1 METKT
6 STANPEYA
14 WAEYLHCMEG
24 ASDID
29 LPVAKPAVASPIW
42 GILLCLALTIIS
54 MWAAALKVWPFSIHG
69 HATFEPVMVAII
81 LGMIA
86 GNLLPLTKQFQ
97 PGIKFSVKKLLPLG
111 IILLGARLDF
121 GEIVK
126 LGATGVAMSCFEV
139 VLALVLMFLLTKWL
153 KLSGK
158 LGTLLGI
165 GTAICGG
172 TAIVAAAPVIE
183 AEESDVVFGVATV
196 TLLGLVAMFL
206 LPFLGH
212 QLHLSDKAFGIWA
225 GLAIHQ
231 LPQVVAAGF
240 DYSQPAGSQATVV
253 KLARICL
260 LAPIVF
266 IVGFIYARNK
276 TKKNQVGAGRGKI
289 NYFSMF
295 PKFVLGFLALA
306 FLRTKGWL
314 PDFTV
319 HFPDQTA
326 AAATTAGTTLTNTVA
341 AASTAGTAGKQYS
354 LPVIAQ
360 TCSGFCIVMSMAGVG
375 LETKL
380 KAMKKT
386 GLKPFLAA
394 TISALVIAIVILG
407 LIKLLKIT

>member
-1 METKT
+1 MDTKAT
-6 STANPEYA
+6 SAGPEYD
-14 WAEYLHCMEG
+14 WAKYLHCMEG
-24 ASDID
+24 TPEAES
-29 LPVAKPAVASPIW
+29 LPVSKPTVISPIS
-42 GILLCLALTIIS
+42 GIVLCLVLTLVS
-54 MWAAALKVWPFSIHG
+54 YWAADLHIWPFYING

-81 LGMIA
+81 LGMLV
-86 GNLLPLTKQFQ
+86 GNCLPISKQFQ

-121 GEIVK
+121 RQIIN
-126 LGATGVAMSCFEV
+126 LGAVGVAMSCLEV
-139 VLALVLMFLLTKWL
+139 VLALILMIFLTRWL

-183 AEESDVVFGVATV
+183 AEESEVVFGVATV
-196 TLLGLVAMFL
+196 TLLGLIAMFL
-206 LPFLGH
+206 LPVLGH
-212 QLHLSDKAFGIWA
+212 LLALSSKAFGIWA

-240 DYSQPAGSQATVV
+240 AFSPEAGGEATVV

-266 IVGFIYARNK
+266 IVGFIYARQK
-276 TKKNQVGAGRGKI
+276 SKQQQAVSHGKI
-289 NYFSMF
+289 NYWSMF

-314 PDFTV
+314 PDV
-319 HFPDQTA
+319 SIHFPDQIA
-326 AAATTAGTTLTNTVA
+326 AAGSPDN
-341 AASTAGTAGKQYS
+341 QYH

-360 TCSGFCIVMSMAGVG
+360 ACSGYCIVMSMAGVG
-375 LETKL
+375 LETKF
-380 KAMKKT
+380 KAMKQT
-386 GLKPFLAA
+386 GLRPFVAA
-394 TISALVIAIVILG
+394 TISALVIAVVILG
-407 LIKLLKIT
+407 LIKVLKIS

>member
-1 METKT
+1 MDTKVT
-6 STANPEYA
+6 RANSEYA

-29 LPVAKPAVASPIW
+29 LPAAKPTVVSPIW
-42 GILLCLALTIIS
+42 GIILCLGLTIVA
-54 MWAAALKVWPFSIHG
+54 MWAAGLKVWPFMIHN
-69 HATFEPVMVAII
+69 HPTFEPVMVAII

-121 GEIVK
+121 GQIVK

-139 VLALVLMFLLTKWL
+139 ILALILMFILTKWL

-196 TLLGLVAMFL
+196 TLLGLIAMFL

-212 QLHLSDKAFGIWA
+212 QLALSDKAFGIWA

-240 DYSQPAGSQATVV
+240 DYSQQAGGQATVV

-266 IVGFIYARNK
+266 TVGFIYTRNK
-276 TKKNQVGAGRGKI
+276 TKNQTASGRGKI

-314 PDFTV
+314 PDFPV
-319 HFPDQTA
+319 HFPDQTTA
-326 AAATTAGTTLTNTVA
+326 AVTTAGTSGVA
-341 AASTAGTAGKQYS
+341 PAGQQYS
-354 LPVIAQ
+354 LPAVAQ
-360 TCSGFCIVMSMAGVG
+360 VCSGFCIVMSMAGVG

-380 KAMKKT
+380 KTMKKT

-394 TISALVIAIVILG
+394 TISAVVIAVVVLA
-407 LIKLLKIT
+407 LIKLLKIA

>member
-1 METKT
+1 MDTKAT
-6 STANPEYA
+6 SNPKYA
-14 WAEYLHCMEG
+14 WAEYLDCMEG
-24 ASDID
+24 ASDIE
-29 LPVAKPAVASPIW
+29 LPVSKPAVASPVW
-42 GILLCLALTIIS
+42 GILFCLFLTIAS
-54 MWAAALKVWPFSIHG
+54 MWLAQLQVWPFMIHG

-86 GNLLPLTKQFQ
+86 GNLLPSTKQLQ
-97 PGIKFSVKKLLPLG
+97 PGVKFSVKKLLPLG
-111 IILLGARLDF
+111 IIFLGARLDF
-121 GEIVK
+121 GQIIK
-126 LGATGVAMSCFEV
+126 LGAVGVAMSCGEV
-139 VLALVLMFLLTKWL
+139 ILALILMFLLTRWL

-183 AEESDVVFGVATV
+183 AEEADVVFGVATV

-212 QLHLSDKAFGIWA
+212 LMALSDKAFGIWA

-240 DYSQPAGSQATVV
+240 DYSQQAGGQATVV

-266 IVGFIYARNK
+266 IVGTIYAHNK
-276 TKKNQVGAGRGKI
+276 AKKHQAVGHKKI

-295 PKFVLGFLALA
+295 PKFVLGFLLLA

-314 PDFTV
+314 PDITV
-319 HFPDQTA
+319 HFPDQMA
-326 AAATTAGTTLTNTVA
+326 AAGATD
-341 AASTAGTAGKQYS
+341 KQYS
-354 LPVIAQ
+354 TPVVAQ
-360 TCSGFCIVMSMAGVG
+360 ACSGFFIVMSMAGVG
-375 LETKL
+375 IETKF

-386 GLKPFLAA
+386 GFRPFLAA
-394 TISALVIAIVILG
+394 TLSALIIAIVVLM
-407 LIKLLKIT
+407 LIKVLAIS

>member
-1 METKT
+1 MTDSKAT
-6 STANPEYA
+6 PSNPQYA

-29 LPVAKPAVASPIW
+29 LPVSKPSAASPFW
-42 GILLCLALTIIS
+42 GIILCLALTVLS
-54 MWAAALKVWPFSIHG
+54 MWLAQLKVWPFMIHG

-111 IILLGARLDF
+111 IIFLGARLDF
-121 GEIVK
+121 KQIIN
-126 LGATGVAMSCFEV
+126 LGAVGVAMSCGEV
-139 VLALVLMFLLTKWL
+139 ILAIILMFALTKWL

-183 AEESDVVFGVATV
+183 AEEADVVFGVATV

-206 LPFLGH
+206 LPVLGH
-212 QLHLSDKAFGIWA
+212 AMAMSDKAFGIWA
-225 GLAIHQ
+225 GLSIHQ

-240 DYSQPAGSQATVV
+240 DYSQVAGGQATVV

-266 IVGFIYARNK
+266 TVGFIYARNK
-276 TKKNQVGAGRGKI
+276 SKSHQTVNNKKI
-289 NYFSMF
+289 NYWSMF

-306 FLRTKGWL
+306 FLRTQGWL
-314 PDFTV
+314 PDLTV
-319 HFPDQTA
+319 HFPQQMTGAEVTDK
-326 AAATTAGTTLTNTVA
+326 LY
-341 AASTAGTAGKQYS
+341 STPA
-354 LPVIAQ
+354 IAQ
-360 TCSGFCIVMSMAGVG
+360 ACSGFCIVMSMAGVG
-375 LETKL
+375 LETKF
-380 KAMKKT
+380 KAMKQT
-386 GLKPFLAA
+386 GLKPFMAA
-394 TISALVIAIVILG
+394 TISALIIAVVILAV
-407 LIKLLKIT
+407 IKALAIS

>member
-1 METKT
+1 MDPKAAP
-6 STANPEYA
+6 SNPEYA

-29 LPVAKPAVASPIW
+29 LPAAKPTVVSPVW
-42 GILLCLALTIIS
+42 GIILCLALTILS
-54 MWAAALKVWPFSIHG
+54 MWLAQQKVWPFMIGG

-81 LGMIA
+81 LGMIL
-86 GNLLPLTKQFQ
+86 GNVMPATKQFQ

-111 IILLGARLDF
+111 IIFLGARLDF
-121 GEIVK
+121 GQIMK
-126 LGATGVAMSCFEV
+126 LGGVGIAMSCGEV
-139 VLALVLMFLLTKWL
+139 VLALILMFLLTKWL

-196 TLLGLVAMFL
+196 TLLGLIAMFTM
-206 LPFLGH
+206 PFLGH
-212 QLHLSDKAFGIWA
+212 LMSLSDRAFGIWA

-240 DYSQPAGSQATVV
+240 DYSQQAGGQATVV

-276 TKKNQVGAGRGKI
+276 AKTHEAVSHRKI

-306 FLRTKGWL
+306 FLRTYGWL
-314 PDFTV
+314 PDLTV
-319 HFPDQTA
+319 HFPQQIPS
-326 AAATTAGTTLTNTVA
+326 AGTPD
-341 AASTAGTAGKQYS
+341 KQYS
-354 LPVIAQ
+354 LPAIAQ

-375 LETKL
+375 LETKF
-380 KAMKKT
+380 KAMKQT
-386 GLKPFLAA
+386 GLRPFLAA
-394 TISALVIAIVILG
+394 TLSALIIAIVILG
-407 LIKLLKIT
+407 LIKALAI

>member
-1 METKT
+1 MDTKAT
-6 STANPEYA
+6 TANPEYA

-24 ASDID
+24 TPEEES
-29 LPVAKPAVASPIW
+29 LPVSKPTSFSPIT
-42 GILLCLALTIIS
+42 GILLCLALTVVS
-54 MWAAALKVWPFSIHG
+54 MWGAGIQVWPFVIHG
-69 HATFEPVMVAII
+69 HPTFEPVMIAIV

-86 GNLLPLTKQFQ
+86 GNFLPLTKQFQ

-111 IILLGARLDF
+111 IIFLGARLDF
-121 GEIVK
+121 REIIQ
-126 LGATGVAMSCFEV
+126 LGAVGVAMSCLEV
-139 VLALVLMFLLTKWL
+139 VMALILMFLLTRWL

-183 AEESDVVFGVATV
+183 AEEADVVFGVATV
-196 TLLGLVAMFL
+196 TLLGLIGMFV
-206 LPFLGH
+206 LPVLGH
-212 QLHLSDKAFGIWA
+212 WLVLSNKAFGIWA

-240 DYSQPAGSQATVV
+240 AYSSEAGAQATIV

-266 IVGFIYARNK
+266 IVGFIYARQK
-276 TKKNQVGAGRGKI
+276 SKQHQAVTHGKI

-314 PDFTV
+314 PDITI
-319 HFPDQTA
+319 HFPDQA
-326 AAATTAGTTLTNTVA
+326 AAVGAPD
-341 AASTAGTAGKQYS
+341 KQYS
-354 LPVIAQ
+354 LPAIAQ
-360 TCSGFCIVMSMAGVG
+360 ACSSFCIVMSMAGVG
-375 LETKL
+375 LETKF
-380 KAMKKT
+380 KAMKQT
-386 GLKPFLAA
+386 GLRPLMAA
-394 TISALVIAIVILG
+394 TVSALIIALVILG
-407 LIKLLKIT
+407 LIKFLKIT

>member
-1 METKT
+1 METKVA
-6 STANPEYA
+6 TANPEYA

-24 ASDID
+24 TGDFELPAS
-29 LPVAKPAVASPIW
+29 KPAVASPFW
-42 GILLCLALTIIS
+42 GITLCLALTVVS
-54 MWAAALKVWPFSIHG
+54 MWAAALKVWPFMIHG

-86 GNLLPLTKQFQ
+86 GNILPLSKQFQ

-111 IILLGARLDF
+111 IIFLGARLDF
-121 GEIVK
+121 GEIMK
-126 LGATGVAMSCFEV
+126 LGATGVMMSCFEV
-139 VLALVLMFLLTKWL
+139 VLALILMFLLTRWL

-196 TLLGLVAMFL
+196 TLLGLIAMFL

-212 QLHLSDKAFGIWA
+212 VLNLSDKAFGIWA

-240 DYSQPAGSQATVV
+240 DFSPQAGAQATVV

-266 IVGFIYARNK
+266 IVGFIYTQNK
-276 TKKNQVGAGRGKI
+276 TKKQQAVAGQKKV

-295 PKFVLGFLALA
+295 PKFVFGFLALA

-314 PDFTV
+314 PDFTL
-319 HFPDQTA
+319 HFPDQAVAVATTTGTTATNA
-326 AAATTAGTTLTNTVA
+326 AAAVTAD
-341 AASTAGTAGKQYS
+341 KQYS
-354 LPVIAQ
+354 LPAIAQ
-360 TCSGFCIVMSMAGVG
+360 VCSGFFIVMSMAGVG
-375 LETKL
+375 LETKF

-386 GLKPFLAA
+386 GLKPFVAA
-394 TISALVIAIVILG
+394 TLSALIIATVILG
-407 LIKLLKIT
+407 LIKFLKIT

>member
-1 METKT
+1 METKA
-6 STANPEYA
+6 STTNPEYA

-29 LPVAKPAVASPIW
+29 LPVAKPTVASPFW

-54 MWAAALKVWPFSIHG
+54 MWAAALKVWPFMIHG

-139 VLALVLMFLLTKWL
+139 ILALILMFLLTKWL

-196 TLLGLVAMFL
+196 TLLGLIAMFL

-212 QLHLSDKAFGIWA
+212 QMGLSDKAFGIWA

-240 DYSQPAGSQATVV
+240 DYSQQSGAQATVV

-276 TKKNQVGAGRGKI
+276 TKKHQTVAGHGKI

-326 AAATTAGTTLTNTVA
+326 AAAATTASTAVVASA
-341 AASTAGTAGKQYS
+341 AASTDQQYS

-360 TCSGFCIVMSMAGVG
+360 VCSGFCIVMSMAGVG
-375 LETKL
+375 LETRFN
-380 KAMKKT
+380 AMKKT
-386 GLKPFLAA
+386 GLRPLLAA
-394 TISALVIAIVILG
+394 TISALIIAVVILA
-407 LIKLLKIT
+407 LIKLFFPS

>member
-1 METKT
+1 MDTKT
-6 STANPEYA
+6 TSANTEYA

-29 LPVAKPAVASPIW
+29 LPVAKPATVSPVW
-42 GILLCLALTIIS
+42 GILFCLALTVAA
-54 MWAAALKVWPFSIHG
+54 MWLSAQHVWPFMIHN
-69 HATFEPVMVAII
+69 HQTFEPVMVAII

-121 GEIVK
+121 GEIIK

-139 VLALVLMFLLTKWL
+139 VLALILMFLLTKWL

-196 TLLGLVAMFL
+196 TLLGLVGMFL

-212 QLHLSDKAFGIWA
+212 VLALSDKAFGIWA

-240 DYSQPAGSQATVV
+240 DYSQPAGAQATVV

-266 IVGFIYARNK
+266 IVGFIYTRNK
-276 TKKNQVGAGRGKI
+276 TKTQQTAAGRGKI

-314 PDFTV
+314 PDFTL

-326 AAATTAGTTLTNTVA
+326 AAVATASTPATVTAGQ
-341 AASTAGTAGKQYS
+341 QYS
-354 LPVIAQ
+354 LPAVAQ
-360 TCSGFCIVMSMAGVG
+360 VCSGFCIVMSMAGVG

-394 TISALVIAIVILG
+394 TLSALIIAIVILA
-407 LIKLLKIT
+407 LIKFLKIT

>member
-1 METKT
+1 MMDSKAT
-6 STANPEYA
+6 SPNPEYA

-29 LPVAKPAVASPIW
+29 LPASKPSVASPIW
-42 GILLCLALTIIS
+42 GILLCLALTVLS
-54 MWAAALKVWPFSIHG
+54 MWLAQLKVWPFMIHS
-69 HATFEPVMVAII
+69 HPTFEPVMVAII

-111 IILLGARLDF
+111 IIFLGARLDF
-121 GEIVK
+121 KQIIN
-126 LGATGVAMSCFEV
+126 LGAVGVGMSCGEV
-139 VLALVLMFLLTKWL
+139 ILALILMFVLTKWL

-206 LPFLGH
+206 LPVLGH
-212 QLHLSDKAFGIWA
+212 AMAMSDKAFGIWA

-240 DYSQPAGSQATVV
+240 DYSQVAGGQATVV

-276 TKKNQVGAGRGKI
+276 SKSHGAVNQKKI

-306 FLRTKGWL
+306 FLRTQGWL
-314 PDFTV
+314 PDLTV
-319 HFPDQTA
+319 HFPQQV
-326 AAATTAGTTLTNTVA
+326 TTAGTADKVY
-341 AASTAGTAGKQYS
+341 STPA
-354 LPVIAQ
+354 IAQ
-360 TCSGFCIVMSMAGVG
+360 ACSGFCIVMSMAGVG

-380 KAMKKT
+380 KAMKHT
-386 GLKPFLAA
+386 GLKPFMAA
-394 TISALVIAIVILG
+394 AISALIIAVVILAV
-407 LIKLLKIT
+407 IKALAIS

>member
-6 STANPEYA
+6 TTASSEYA

-24 ASDID
+24 TPEVES
-29 LPVAKPAVASPIW
+29 LPVSKPTAISPIP
-42 GILLCLALTIIS
+42 GILLCLALTIVS
-54 MWAAALKVWPFSIHG
+54 YWAAGLQVWPFLING
-69 HATFEPVMVAII
+69 HSTFEPVMISIV
-81 LGMIA
+81 LGMLA
-86 GNLLPLTKQFQ
+86 GNCFPLTKQFQ

-121 GEIVK
+121 QEIVK
-126 LGATGVAMSCFEV
+126 LGGVGVAMSCLEV
-139 VLALVLMFLLTKWL
+139 FLALILMILLTRWL

-183 AEESDVVFGVATV
+183 AEEADVVFGVATV
-196 TLLGLVAMFL
+196 TLLGLIGMFL
-206 LPFLGH
+206 LPVLGH
-212 QLHLSDKAFGIWA
+212 WLALSPKAFGIWA

-240 DYSQPAGSQATVV
+240 AFGQQAGEQATVV

-266 IVGFIYARNK
+266 VIGFIYARNK
-276 TKKNQVGAGRGKI
+276 TKQHKAVNHGKI
-289 NYFSMF
+289 NYWSMF

-314 PDFTV
+314 PDVSV
-319 HFPDQTA
+319 HFPDEVA
-326 AAATTAGTTLTNTVA
+326 SAGTPDRL
-341 AASTAGTAGKQYS
+341 YR
-354 LPVIAQ
+354 LPAIAQ
-360 TCSGFCIVMSMAGVG
+360 AWSGYCIVMSMAGVG
-375 LETKL
+375 IETKF
-380 KAMKKT
+380 KAMKQT
-386 GLKPFLAA
+386 GLRPLVAA
-394 TISALVIAIVILG
+394 TISALIIALVILG
-407 LIKLLKIT
+407 LIKFLKIT

>member
-1 METKT
+1 METKAT
-6 STANPEYA
+6 TGASSDYA

-24 ASDID
+24 TPEVES
-29 LPVAKPAVASPIW
+29 LPVSKPTVVSPVS
-42 GILLCLALTIIS
+42 GILLCLLLTVVS
-54 MWAAALKVWPFSIHG
+54 YWAANLQVWPFVING
-69 HATFEPVMVAII
+69 HPTFEPVMVAII

-86 GNLLPLTKQFQ
+86 GNCLPLTKQLQ

-121 GEIVK
+121 REIMK
-126 LGATGVAMSCFEV
+126 LGAMGVAMSCLEV
-139 VLALVLMFLLTKWL
+139 VLALILMLLLTRWL

-183 AEESDVVFGVATV
+183 AEEAEVVFGVATV
-196 TLLGLVAMFL
+196 TLLGLIGMFL
-206 LPFLGH
+206 LPVLGH
-212 QLHLSDKAFGIWA
+212 WLVLSDKAFGIWA

-240 DYSQPAGSQATVV
+240 AYSPEAGAQATVV

-276 TKKNQVGAGRGKI
+276 TKKHQAVHHGKI
-289 NYFSMF
+289 NYWSMF

-314 PDFTV
+314 PDVSV
-319 HFPDQTA
+319 HFPDQVA
-326 AAATTAGTTLTNTVA
+326 VAGAPDT
-341 AASTAGTAGKQYS
+341 QYS
-354 LPVIAQ
+354 LPDIAQ
-360 TCSGFCIVMSMAGVG
+360 KCSGYCIVMSMAGVG
-375 LETKL
+375 LETKF
-380 KAMKKT
+380 KAMKQT
-386 GLKPFLAA
+386 GLRPLIAA
-394 TISALVIAIVILG
+394 TISALVIALVILG
-407 LIKLLKIT
+407 LIKFLKIT